1 MQRINVNRKESGLTL
16 IEVLASIVILS
27 IVLISFSSLL
37 LQSTKH
43 TKYNKEKLT
52 AVQVAEEI
60 VAEVRSGNYQQSTTI
75 IGSAGKRYEGYKIAI
90 EIDNGPADLKK
101 ALITVTSLPETGMKK
116 SSFTTEMYFDS
127 DEVSS

>member
-52 AVQVAEEI
+52 AVQVAEDI
-60 VAEVRSGNYQQSTTI
+60 VAKIRNGDYSMDGETKAYISLGDEKFEVSIHIS
-75 IGSAGKRYEGYKIAI
+75 
-90 EIDNGPADLKK
+90 DGPSNLKLAK
-101 ALITVTSLPETGMKK
+101 ITVNSLAKTKK
-116 SSFTTEMYFDS
+116 SSFETEMYF
-127 DEVSS
+127 EVDKVSP